1 MKSVTTNGIA
11 KKGFTLIE
19 LLIVIAIIGLLATL
33 AIVSLTTAQ
42 RKARDARRVADLK
55 QLQNAVEV
63 YYSEV
68 AQYPLTASSTTF
80 GASATA
86 VDTVSTW
93 TDFGSSSVIGGYI
106 TNVPIDPDNDNATG
120 YLYTYGANTAGTEYF
135 LSAKLEDTGNANLN
149 GDDDTLYNS
158 ATSGS
163 WGATPDFIGSTDTSA
178 NTARASIDCGTT
190 TPDNSGGSPSGMYC
204 VSE

>member
-1 MKSVTTNGIA
+1 MQSVTKNGIA

-42 RKARDARRVADLK
+42 RKARDARRVADIK

-63 YYSEV
+63 YYSEI
-68 AQYPLTASSTTF
+68 AQYPLTAATSTLNSGT
-80 GASATA
+80 T

-93 TDFGSSSVIGGYI
+93 TDFGSTSVIGGYI
-106 TNVPIDPDNDNATG
+106 TNVPIDPTNNSTTG
-120 YLYTYGANTAGTEYF
+120 YIYTYGANAAGTEYF
-135 LSAKLEDTGNANLN
+135 LSAKLEDTASANLN

-163 WGATPDFIGSTDTSA
+163 WGATPDFVASSDTSA
-178 NTARASIDCGTT
+178 NVARASLDCGTT
-190 TPDNSGGSPSGMYC
+190 TPDSTAGMYC